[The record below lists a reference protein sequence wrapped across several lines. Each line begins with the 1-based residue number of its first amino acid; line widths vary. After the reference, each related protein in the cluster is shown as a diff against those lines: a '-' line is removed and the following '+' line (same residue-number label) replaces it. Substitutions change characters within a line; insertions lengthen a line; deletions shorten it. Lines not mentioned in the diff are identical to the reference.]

1 MSMSEL
7 TIIGAPQSSFV
18 RTTRMALEEKGVAY
32 TLVPVVPQSPEAKA
46 IHPFGK
52 IPVMRHD
59 DFTLFE
65 SRAIIAYADRAFPGP
80 RLIPD
85 DARRAAIIEQWAS
98 AVSACAFP
106 MIFPYLRENFFPTGG
121 KTDRAQIEA
130 QLPNVRQAIAILDRA
145 AHAGHL
151 AGEEFSIAD
160 MYAMPLLAYL
170 RVLAESR
177 DMLAESKSLPAYFEK
192 HSQRSSFKNT
202 IPPQFPGH

>member
-1 MSMSEL
+1 MTMSEL
-7 TIIGAPQSSFV
+7 MLIGAPQSSFV

-32 TLVPVVPQSPEAKA
+32 TLVPVAPHSPEANA

-52 IPVMRHD
+52 IPVMRHG

-65 SRAIIAYADRAFPGP
+65 SRAIIAYADRAFSGP
-80 RLIPD
+80 KLIPD
-85 DARRAAIIEQWAS
+85 DAKRAALIEQWAS

-106 MIFPYLRENFFPTGG
+106 MIFPYLRENFFPASG
-121 KTDRAQIEA
+121 KTDRKQIEA
-130 QLPNVRQAIAILDRA
+130 QLPNLRQAIAILDRA
-145 AHAGHL
+145 TQAGHL

-177 DMLAESKSLPAYFEK
+177 DMLAETKSLMAYFEK

-202 IPPQFPGH
+202 IPSQLHG